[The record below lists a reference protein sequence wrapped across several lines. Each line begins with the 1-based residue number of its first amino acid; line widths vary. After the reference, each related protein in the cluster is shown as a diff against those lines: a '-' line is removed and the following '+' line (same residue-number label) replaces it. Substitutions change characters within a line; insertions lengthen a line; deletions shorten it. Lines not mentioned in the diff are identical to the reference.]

1 MTRSFRRFGALGA
14 ATAAT
19 VAFGAVAFGAA
30 APASADNGDGYEF
43 TIYSKEVP
51 AAGADEGSG
60 ENMAKPKAGDAFT
73 FADDLFKTKG
83 GDKIGRDGVTCTIVR
98 VSGTQADA
106 QCVGTFVL
114 NGGPGGQLTAQALT
128 TFDTESEAVSAY
140 DVALTGGTGD
150 FKDARGY
157 VRVTPDGDYERME
170 FHINT
175 G

>member
-1 MTRSFRRFGALGA
+1 MTRSFRRSGALGA
-14 ATAAT
+14 AAAAT

-30 APASADNGDGYEF
+30 PPAAADNGDGFEF

-51 AAGADEGSG
+51 AQGADEGS
-60 ENMAKPKAGDAFT
+60 EESMAAPKAGDAFT
-73 FADDLFKTKG
+73 FADDLYKTKG
-83 GDKIGRDGVTCTIVR
+83 GDKIGRDGVTCTVVR
-98 VSGTQADA
+98 VAGTQVDVN
-106 QCVGTFVL
+106 CIGTFVL

-128 TFDTESEAVSAY
+128 TFDTGSESVSAY

-170 FHINT
+170 FHVNT
-175 G
+175 R